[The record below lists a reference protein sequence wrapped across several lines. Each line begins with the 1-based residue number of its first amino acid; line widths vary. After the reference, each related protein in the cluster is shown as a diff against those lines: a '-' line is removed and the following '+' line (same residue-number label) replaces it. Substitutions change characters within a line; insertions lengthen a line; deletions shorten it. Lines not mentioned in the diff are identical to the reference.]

1 MKEDGYGSYIFKML
15 RLAVGKMM
23 ALCLCLFLVRTTKYQ
38 RIKGKRYRRILVA
51 LKFVFVVSRYRRGEE
66 RRGEVL
72 VTFRLI
78 IKHEIEVL
86 EYG

>member
-23 ALCLCLFLVRTTKYQ
+23 ALCLCLFLVSTTKYQ

-51 LKFVFVVSRYRRGEE
+51 FEVCICCFTLPTRRGEE
-66 RRGEVL
+66 RRVACDL
-72 VTFRLI
+72 SVNN
-78 IKHEIEVL
+78 
-86 EYG
+86 